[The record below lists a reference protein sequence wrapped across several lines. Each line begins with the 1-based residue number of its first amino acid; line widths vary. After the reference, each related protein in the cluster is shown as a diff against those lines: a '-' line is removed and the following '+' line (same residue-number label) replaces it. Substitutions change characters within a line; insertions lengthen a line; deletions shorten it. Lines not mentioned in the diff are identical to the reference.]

1 MKLFSNQNG
10 FTYVLAL
17 TIIMIMGIMLGMVG
31 QSWKTIKQR
40 ELEEEMIFR
49 GDQVAE
55 VVYQKLLYESANLNQ
70 NTNLFLW
77 TINSVNGTILDE
89 LVKGVDSTIKS
100 KPNRKYRLRPSA
112 TIDPLTNKQWRIVTP
127 VGDNTRFAGVRS
139 ESTLEPLRKN
149 FVTIYDS
156 KLLDEKKQYS
166 DWAFTWELKKVQS
179 QNQNMNPNQNL
190 NPNPFNKMGG

>member
-1 MKLFSNQNG
+1 MKVLTNQNG
-10 FTYVLAL
+10 FTYILAL

-55 VVYQKLLYESANLNQ
+55 LVYQRLLCKGFKPELVNQ
-70 NTNLFLW
+70 YLL
-77 TINSVNGTILDE
+77 TISSPNGTVLDD
-89 LVKGVDSTIKS
+89 LVIGKEEKCFNGSNK
-100 KPNRKYRLRPSA
+100 KLRLRSSSVL
-112 TIDPLTNKQWRIVTP
+112 DPLTNKQWKIVSP

-139 ESTLEPLRKN
+139 ESTLEPFRKS
-149 FVTIYDS
+149 FAAIYDS

-166 DWAFTWELKKVQS
+166 EWAFTWELKQIQP